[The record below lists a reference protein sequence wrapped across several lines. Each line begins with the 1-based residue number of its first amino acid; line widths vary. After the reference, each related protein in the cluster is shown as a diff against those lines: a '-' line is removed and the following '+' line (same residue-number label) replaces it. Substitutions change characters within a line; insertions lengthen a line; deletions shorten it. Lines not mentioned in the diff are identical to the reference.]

1 MNSRSKLRFRMEI
14 GGVCAQISRLTRT
27 CANRVASVAEEEK
40 AKQENLPVNLAESQL
55 SENLGQDIE
64 NLEAILESLDNISEE
79 LGNLKDLIGFEDTE
93 EIMNPSDETVI
104 RPAGYEKPGRKKRE
118 ARMAM
123 VVTDELRDRIKRAS
137 SELGVSIN
145 EIINVALQREMD
157 RVENR

>member
-64 NLEAILESLDNISEE
+64 NLEAILESLDNSKFPHAENSLENNQFQACFLYIKS
-79 LGNLKDLIGFEDTE
+79 LKKYNYLIIIYGVNSRF
-93 EIMNPSDETVI
+93 VI
-104 RPAGYEKPGRKKRE
+104 LFNQDKKP
-118 ARMAM
+118 
-123 VVTDELRDRIKRAS
+123 
-137 SELGVSIN
+137 
-145 EIINVALQREMD
+145 
-157 RVENR
+157 